1 MRNDHIYGDPNTS
14 SRKHRR
20 SIPHF
25 VAGFPLTY
33 GTGLSY
39 ASPTKEQYPINSIKE
54 GVMRTKR
61 FFLSVAVVIALSF
74 LSQLPA
80 TEAWA
85 AYPEPGR
92 VIRLVLPFP
101 PGGNTDIISRAL
113 GNELSTNLGVPVV
126 LDFRPGAGGALGSA
140 MVAGATPDGYTI
152 LMVAAGHVINPSMI
166 KKLSYDTIK
175 DFAPIS
181 MVADVP
187 SVLVVHPSVQANN
200 LKELIALAKARPGQL
215 NFATSGYGTIGHLS
229 GELLKSMAQVK
240 MEHVPYKG
248 SGPAMIEMVGGHVQ
262 LMFSSMPAA
271 MPHIQSGKLRAIA
284 MTGAV
289 RSPAAPDIP
298 TMAESGLPGFVAS
311 TGFGLL
317 APAKTPRE
325 IINKI
330 HGELVKALR
339 VPMVR
344 ERLASMGADPV
355 GSTPDEYDVF
365 IRSEVAK
372 WIKVVTEAGIQPI

>member
-1 MRNDHIYGDPNTS
+1 
-14 SRKHRR
+14 
-20 SIPHF
+20 
-25 VAGFPLTY
+25 
-33 GTGLSY
+33 
-39 ASPTKEQYPINSIKE
+39 
-54 GVMRTKR
+54 MRTKR
-61 FFLSVAVVIALSF
+61 LVLSAVVVIALSF
-74 LSQLPA
+74 IAQLPL

-113 GNELSTNLGVPVV
+113 SNELSTNLGVPVV
-126 LDFRPGAGGALGSA
+126 LDFRPGAGGALGSE
-140 MVAGATPDGYTI
+140 MVARTAPDGYTI

-166 KKLSYDTIK
+166 KKLSYDTVK
-175 DFAPIS
+175 DFAAIS

-187 SVLVVHPSVQANN
+187 SVLVVHPSVEAKN
-200 LKELIALAKARPGQL
+200 LKELIALAKASPGKL
-215 NFATSGYGTIGHLS
+215 NYATSGYGTIGHLS
-229 GELLKSMAQVK
+229 GELLNSMAKVS
-240 MEHVPYKG
+240 MVHVPYKG
-248 SGPAMIEMVGGHVQ
+248 SAPAMIEMVGGHVH

-284 MTGAV
+284 MTGAA
-289 RSPAAPDIP
+289 RSPAASDIP
-298 TMAESGLPGFVAS
+298 TMGEAGLPGFTAS

-325 IINKI
+325 IINRI
-330 HGELVKALR
+330 HSELVKALR
-339 VPMVR
+339 VPAVR

-355 GSTPDEYDVF
+355 GSTPDEYDAF

-372 WIKVVTEAGIQPI
+372 WIKVVKEAGIKPM